1 MSVFEFPFLVF
12 AGALNAL
19 SNENDTTFMSLR
31 CNEIV
36 SHSSIYGHVLEIGS
50 GTGINFACL
59 HNNTRIIDYIG
70 IEPNVHMH
78 SYMEATIQ
86 RWNVP
91 FQVELSS
98 VSATAMTNVESNS
111 IDTIIMTFVLCSIPA
126 PFDEQL
132 LIEAHRVLK
141 PGGKFH
147 LLEHVLS
154 EPNVKPIT
162 NSLQKLIEP
171 LWTITGDGCRFKPIG
186 NYLDK
191 MKNIY
196 SKVDYQNIEIP
207 VPLFLIKDA
216 IKGVL
221 TK

>member
-1 MSVFEFPFLVF
+1 VF
-12 AGALNAL
+12 ASLL
-19 SNENDTTFMSLR
+19 FKVSDPNDTRIMDIR
-31 CNEIV
+31 CNQLLK
-36 SHSSIYGHVLEIGS
+36 HSDVNGHVLEIGS

-154 EPNVKPIT
+154 EPNVKPMT
-162 NSLQKLIEP
+162 NSFQKLIEP

-191 MKNIY
+191 IKSIY
-196 SKVDYQNIEIP
+196 SKVDYQNIDIP

>member
-12 AGALNAL
+12 AGALNAF
-19 SNENDTTFMSLR
+19 SNENDTTIMSLR

-171 LWTITGDGCRFKPIG
+171 
-186 NYLDK
+186 
-191 MKNIY
+191 
-196 SKVDYQNIEIP
+196 
-207 VPLFLIKDA
+207 
-216 IKGVL
+216 
-221 TK
+221 